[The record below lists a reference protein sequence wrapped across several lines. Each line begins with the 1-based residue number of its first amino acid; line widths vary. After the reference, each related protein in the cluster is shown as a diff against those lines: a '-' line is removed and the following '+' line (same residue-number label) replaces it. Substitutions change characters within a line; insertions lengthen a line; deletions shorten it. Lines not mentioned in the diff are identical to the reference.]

1 MKVNRKFLR
10 SAERLSLSAIAKDS
24 AAQKIVSAVTAIGFV
39 MQPVAALAST
49 ITRTD
54 GGPNVSFNNGVADV
68 FAGKVVGDVAINK
81 FAEFKLDANNIA
93 NMYFVDS
100 ENKSAGNLVNF
111 VNSRIDINGTVN
123 AIQQNKKIGGN
134 LFFFS
139 SDGMA
144 VGKSGVI
151 NAGALY
157 VATPTKTVFD
167 DYKKLDTEDN
177 FNTIIKDEGFA
188 KIPINASGTIS
199 VLGKVNAV
207 NAVNL
212 RAAKIGV
219 GKNVSGEAFDNV
231 DAGATVTGASI
242 RTGVVDFKNIVNI
255 GNVKSGLSGTALT
268 AEKTG
273 SGDIVL
279 AAYNNYNDNYSV
291 LDDFSKIAGE
301 SVNAELSVANGAEV
315 NAAGKAKLSAKAL
328 NNVVV
333 EKSDQYKENYT
344 PSTTTN
350 SHLYGQ
356 IVTTNATVNV
366 NGNVEAQQVDINAD
380 AVNRYVSA
388 ESSVLNMHNITSNI
402 MGALTGNVD
411 ASYAVLKSMAEVN
424 VGRNA
429 EINAKG
435 SDTKIV
441 DSDGK
446 EVIQP
451 ALNIQANSRME
462 AGAGASTALL
472 KAMNVG
478 GTNIIPA
485 AAVTYSKTHNEA
497 AVKIYGELKSK
508 GGTSVTALAD
518 SKVNSEAK
526 ATTMDVSE
534 NPNTLNV
541 ALNITTG
548 DNKSSVTIGENAK
561 MTELQKDVK
570 IEAKSQN
577 SVLTKAEVS
586 TGEKAVIATAINV
599 TDYDSKAN
607 VNINGNV
614 SSKDGSLAINAEN
627 VLTDNTVIANNAM
640 GSSSFMKGLVTNIK
654 GSQTVD
660 SFIGENGVKDKLL
673 GGITKWL
680 ANAKYTPQKLKD
692 KLNAPSTPSTPSQPK
707 PWDKL
712 ADFMEAGVSV
722 GVAVESNTADVKIGQ
737 GVALTAK
744 DDLNITAKSVIE
756 DTQMQITGKSNN
768 YDEAVNNN
776 ALVNASVLYSK
787 LDNTATVT
795 VAGGEAA
802 QNPDNATNVTLTGG
816 KVNIAANS
824 SFEYNR
830 INRMV
835 QEVKDA
841 CAKVKAAYK
850 GDNHDDIYAKADALE
865 EAAEAFFTYARDNC
879 LSSTGEQQVDFMD
892 LFGGQKYKDFTA
904 ACSALTSALGDEAK
918 NIAVGPINVVGAA
931 TAFANPNSYLNFSA
945 GSANGGKSGPGEHEK
960 PATIALAGS
969 AVATDI
975 SNNARVLIG
984 KNANIKAGNELAMQ
998 AASKQFDVSLAGKL
1012 GLNGGGKNAAGGTFA
1027 IGLADANS
1035 LVAVAQGAKLTAG
1048 SIDIGTENKID
1059 HIQLSLGAG
1068 KGTTSGVSGMVGY
1081 LEGASNSLVS
1091 VDDEAVI
1098 NAGTGAVNL
1107 NAKNDTN
1114 VYSAAGAVAMGE
1126 TAGIGAAATI
1136 TNFDRYT
1143 YAAIGDNGY
1152 TAPPQATTEQGES
1165 GSDSGDKLGE
1175 DANAD
1180 RSKEA
1185 EKLANTADK
1194 KHATLQQLV
1203 QNASG
1208 LRQDTD
1214 NNEQEAFFGSKTAE
1228 GTKKG
1233 SIDAGSFN
1241 VNAETGGKII
1251 NVAVAGGVSTGD
1263 DSGEAGIF
1271 DKLGNFVSN
1280 KTNALTNKLHALDHK
1295 VAGKING
1302 LMDRQTEAQKVLP
1315 TDQTPKATTPGKQSS
1330 VTIAGAG
1337 SAAINLL
1344 DGDTGALVDN
1354 VKINIAKDATNGK
1367 TITVTAKDTAMMVA
1381 AGGAAGI
1388 SWKKLTKDN
1397 NANSHNAAFG
1407 GTVAVNDIDSQTL
1420 AVISNS
1426 EIENAAAIINNAQKS
1441 GSLAAAGLGL
1451 ALAKNSGG
1459 NGGTNIVATVNA
1471 SVNIADNTAY
1481 ALLQNNKVN
1490 NENVSGEDKLATSI
1504 TNTAFDNDIQIT
1516 GGVNT
1521 SLSIG
1526 GDNAFVGGATVAYGS
1541 LKNDVQAA
1549 ILGGTYDKITT
1560 ADVKATTNMTQVG
1573 VAANVSVAGG
1583 AKTSYA
1589 FSGNSAYNKLD
1600 NYANATVEG
1609 VTLTGES
1616 LNVAAY
1622 DTAESANTQA
1632 EYLKK
1637 RGLDADGSAYLAQV
1651 KEAADESGDS
1661 DEPTKVDTTRRG
1673 NVIVTGAVSVGVTT
1687 GNDGGSATASV
1698 TVSDIDNDYNAKIKD
1713 SNITATGKGSG
1724 DALVG
1729 TNVNAASH
1737 TVLAGFAAGV
1747 AGTAGSFGV
1756 GGSANWQS
1764 LNNDITA
1771 AVENSKLI
1779 TPKADVKTESGAL
1792 AVNVAGQIGVT
1803 TGKNSKLGAGLAVAY
1818 NSLNNTTGAYVKGS
1832 EISGAKDA
1840 NSILT
1845 VDAANKGNVYSVGAA
1860 VTAGTAEAA
1869 LNGVVVVNKGKN
1881 DVEAVIDK
1889 YDGEKAQTTDR
1900 RTKLNN
1906 MGKVA
1911 VKSSDDSNQLAVIGN
1926 VSVAAGKSAKAAIG
1940 GSVAINDIGALAG
1953 GKQSNRAAINN
1964 ADITTAKDGKISV
1977 NAVDESTLTTISAGV
1992 AITSGNFAFSGGGSA
2007 ALIEKETKTE
2017 LKNTNVNADDAAK
2030 GDVEASAKGT
2040 ARITTVGV
2048 MGAGAKNAAAGFGI
2062 AVNKINADTETEIE
2076 GGTYKTD
2083 NFIAKSDSVAELTS
2097 IGISAAAAKNAGVA
2111 GNVTVNLIGNDTATK
2126 INNATIIANNNIAAL
2141 ATSSET
2147 LHNYAGA
2154 MGVAAGGQAG
2164 IGMSVAYNEITGNT
2178 ESVVENSTLQA
2189 SGTAALGED
2198 VSKKHKDSK
2207 GIVVAADAEHELNNV
2222 IVTAGLAASSDAA
2235 VAVSGTVAVNHLDG
2249 ATTAKINNT
2258 AANTSGTAGDVSVLA
2273 KDKTKVISAVGAA
2286 SVAVGADAGVGFG
2299 AASDTNLLSRNV
2311 TAEIDGG
2318 DAKKAFNADKLTVD
2332 AQSENKTST
2341 TAVGAAVAAAAYGA
2355 AGVAG
2360 TVSVT
2365 KTDAV
2370 TLAKVNNITGY
2381 NKGTTINA
2389 HRSNDITLVGS
2400 SLAVAGG
2407 MGAGAG
2413 GISVGVLSDDSRTE
2427 AQLTNASIKHYT
2439 YDKAQDIIHADNST
2453 NVTTG
2458 IAAASAAIA
2467 IGGAAAG
2474 SVGVN
2479 NFNNTVKTSV
2489 ANSSIENADTITAD
2503 ANNHLTTNFVTVS
2516 AAGGLV
2522 GGSLGVGVNTIDT
2535 SVVTEVDN
2543 STMSANNVTVAA
2555 DETRDIKQTAANAAV
2570 GGVALGANVLVT
2582 NIGSAVQGT
2591 YTTSNNDSIDVDGT
2605 NGNNKHYAMADAD
2618 EAIGEQ
2624 NSINSGAYN
2633 QFVKQYQSEG
2643 SSAVKGLEAAGRG
2656 GNAEAKGVQVII
2668 DKGSIVNASNKAD
2681 IKANTTTNTNIT
2693 AGGATVGAVSAT
2705 GTFSILDVK
2714 RNSGVA
2720 VKNSSISAKEIAI
2733 ASKQAGTA
2741 DMNIYQGTG
2750 GMVGLNVAVGI
2761 AKLNGANKVEL
2772 DGATLNN
2779 ADKIEV
2785 KAEDES
2791 KVNANALG
2799 VAVGAV
2805 TLGSITAIAENESTN
2820 DIVVAKSD
2828 VKAATIDITADKRNT
2843 VTAHAM
2849 GGSAGMATGSAVVA
2863 DATDNGTSNI
2873 TLGKAN
2879 DTAKK
2884 NTFSANT
2891 LNVNAKASPAVK
2903 AVADSV
2909 AVALTY
2915 GASAAVATATANGG
2929 ANVTV
2934 NNGDELL
2941 VDKANLQADI
2951 YAQDG
2956 MKNAEAK
2963 AEGNSGSGLINVGA
2977 NVATAKSNAS
2987 ANVSV
2992 GAIKGKTG
3000 KVVTGQKTVYD
3011 KYGTATVTKTTKTVG
3026 VTALNISS
3034 NNSTT
3039 AFADARGVNIGG
3051 VFSSGNNVAKTNN
3064 TSATNAVLNAGNDE
3078 LLLGSLNVTA
3088 SGAGDNLTTADGSG
3102 GGLVSTDLAAYAENR
3117 MNANTTTTVKGKLN
3131 VNGEVKINA
3140 LQNDR
3145 ANLLADALKA
3155 TVIGASATK
3164 ASNEIKGE
3172 TKVNTDGLTLTG
3184 ANNLTINANNTV
3196 TVGDSEKYAVKG
3208 SGYGGVNVQGAV
3220 LDNKIDKK
3228 AAINLGSAKITTAGA
3243 QDYEAETDVDANVGG
3258 YIKAA
3263 GAGAFT
3269 WVDVNN
3275 EVKAEDSIAV
3285 GSGAKLK
3292 TTKADKDITL
3302 AAVDNMTINV
3312 IGVAD
3317 TQGAAIGGASS
3328 DVTNETTRNNSITV
3342 AGNAALY
3349 SMNDVNLYAGSDING
3364 AAGKLKL
3371 NVDSEAYNKT
3381 ALGLGK
3387 PKLKDDIL
3395 QNNNV
3400 TLNNDSNISSVRNIN
3415 LYADAG
3421 TETIRDTSVMYN
3433 WYYSDKNENYT
3444 SSTIG
3449 DNEPQN
3455 KHSNNYIQADGTL
3468 TAGVQNKQFI
3478 TIGKDG
3484 ALVFLDSAVRDGV
3497 NKVSGN
3503 NAIGESELR
3512 NQITASDGINKDE
3525 IVIGTMDYG
3534 TTLFERYEQVRKL
3547 MNEYS
3552 EDTNSTAYLGYKA
3565 ELQRITGELQTMGLI
3580 EEIKDSNGN
3589 VYYAPI
3595 KGATIDYISLPDIV
3609 ASGGNINITTD
3620 TLAGSGTMEAKGAPE
3635 VTVTNNTNLYMKINN
3650 ITVGDAGGEI
3660 NYNGVGLKSNDY
3672 NTTINELNIDKA
3684 KSAQFGKVTPTA
3696 EAGTGGT
3703 ITVNGNYGGNH
3714 VQAKV
3719 TDDNGKEQTI
3729 ETKPKADIEINGYVN
3744 AKKGIVNINSRAN
3757 NIIIQGASADSS
3769 AGVSGK
3775 EVHLTAASGSVSQ
3788 GYTDGI
3794 TNIGGSVQDQYQ
3806 SKYDA
3811 LKKEFDDK
3819 YGYEHTENISGEV
3832 KTSTKANDRTGNMIV
3847 GENIY
3852 INASDINING
3862 YMQSGYADYY
3872 VTVDDGIAATIN
3884 SIKNSYKGGSLSD
3897 AVVTTGTKYRV
3908 VTGKDVWD
3916 EATKSYKRQLDVYY
3930 NPATGKLVV
3939 PDVDVNGGKIYL
3951 TGRISSTGGGTIK
3964 ALDGAYNVAVTNNTA
3979 NTLQLGRLVSNKSEG
3994 LISITD
4000 TGRRT
4005 LTEITRSG
4013 AKEYAISDINKLHE
4027 TNVST
4032 SEYKPQEGLRY
4043 NWTTGKTVSTSKT
4056 YQNTVKAGLWGLVE
4070 TMDDTKLTEFEQ
4082 HNKPI
4087 KESDSTEK
4095 YKPNGE
4101 YIGKI
4106 NNSTVNSS
4114 DFSVIYDNKVLENS
4128 KTGPGEPER
4137 WSSGFLGWFKW
4148 ERYTWTRHTGTSQQY
4163 VASVKADKTINI
4175 GFIGHDNGNINV
4187 NSNGSVDIKGKLA
4200 STAGGSINLTS
4211 NNGSITQNGV
4221 NMVSDNVNLIA
4232 QTGINNIG
4240 ITSIGDTVNLSA
4252 ANHKSGDIDITVAG
4266 AYGKAGNVLVASI
4279 VNSGNDE
4286 IHLTAD
4292 GNINQSGNDASIIG
4306 KRIDLSSIN
4315 GAIGN
4320 SGKLQIKSGTEVVD
4334 ATDSLSASINA
4345 NAKGNIN
4352 LTQTEGDM
4360 RVGQI
4365 KSEQGNVTINVT
4377 EGNVVDA
4384 LPDGEIIDRG
4394 DTDALIQKWK
4404 DLGLISGEG
4413 SYTAK
4418 QKQDVD
4424 EYKQQVTDEFKQY
4437 KDLDAYYQKNELTD
4451 AEKASYESYKNAKTS
4466 YDSLTQEF
4474 KDYQNQSIYYTDD
4487 KNIPQKAGYKTDADY
4502 QKALEA
4508 YNTGKTAYAALK
4520 AKCAGSANAEAYARS
4535 NMSDDSWNSYN
4546 APQVGDKN
4554 MKASFG
4560 SYDSYQDLQARYN
4573 GYTDADAYLQS
4584 DTAKQHISEL
4594 TDASRSW
4601 TENQLLYAIQDS
4613 IINPSSD
4620 SGDNISKAPNIIGQ
4634 SITINAAKG
4643 SVGLDSDTV
4652 EVINLAGISDRVDDL
4667 KKLVNASASTVKW
4680 DKAAGIATITP
4691 KNPLGMQLTSANG
4704 KLSVNATENVYI
4716 TNRKDATD
4724 NPLNIDTIKTDGNVR
4739 LQSNNGI
4746 YNLHNGEG
4754 AAISGKDLL
4763 LQAGT
4768 GGVGKADKLLTINN
4782 NGKVTAT
4789 GTNGV
4794 YLEQVGDNALQIVSV
4809 AAKGDIVLKA
4819 KGDIISADEEDTT
4832 AQGYI
4837 NNESNNGTITIE
4849 AGGSAGSAE
4858 HKLRIKNADD
4868 NHTDKGIS
4876 VTAGKDVYLQGISTT
4891 IAENAEANGTMFIN
4905 GITAKG
4911 IVDVAANG
4919 NLNVKGA
4926 VNNNASGNVTMTAEK
4941 SIAVNAAITNADANI
4956 ILSAR
4961 NNVNLN
4967 ENAVLQAKKVNLVA
4981 SAVRNPGENAATGSI
4996 TQNANSRIIADK
5008 VVASALNGID
5018 LSSVT
5023 NTLKAIDVANMG
5035 QGAINIAND
5044 GTNNLTVV
5052 IAHKNNGDVTVH
5064 NYQNGNIT
5072 SNMKVES
5079 QVEAEGAV
5087 NYINDAGSITLPD
5100 VETFTSEAEK
5110 FGTLKTYSNVINNV
5124 KRTTKAKKIVNIQAK
5139 NGDVINSGDIDS
5151 DQAVVIKTETGSG
5164 NITNTGNIRGT
5175 DVSLIT
5181 ENGDITSDGTLN
5193 STSGDVTA
5201 NTGKGNIELNAD
5213 ITSARDMLLTTADG
5227 SIITRGIINAN
5238 RDVKANATTGFTSE
5252 KGINATTG
5260 DVELITQTG
5269 DINTKGDV
5277 TAEAGKAVLN
5287 SKGGNI
5293 TNTGDIEGTD
5303 VSLITENGNIKSDGT
5318 LNSTSGDVTANVV
5331 KGTGNIEL
5339 NADITSKRDVLL
5351 TTGDGS
5357 IMTSGQVKAQKNV
5370 DYNAKGSITTG
5381 DIINSTAGN
5390 INLQTNAA
5398 EGNIT
5403 FGGNVTAADGN
5414 INIDVLQNGSVK
5426 DPNHKYKFT
5435 ATSADGDINSGN
5447 FKLQIKGAGDVDL
5460 NEIFA
5465 TNDATIDVT
5474 NGNITTSGDVTAETG
5489 KAVLNSKSGSVT
5501 MQNVAAGQVVD
5512 IDAAYDITADG
5523 NLISNNSDITLDAG
5537 GKITTNGTVNAL
5549 NNVIANANGNI
5560 NTNGDVTATN
5570 GNAVLN
5576 SKGGNVNTGK
5586 ITAKNEVDI
5595 DAAIDITVGG
5605 NLISNNGEIT
5615 LDAGGS
5621 ITTNSIV
5628 NALNNVIAHAKGNIA
5643 TNGDVTATNGNA
5655 VLNSK
5660 GGSVTMQNV
5669 TANNEVDI
5677 DAANNITANGSL
5689 TSTNANVDLNAGGSI
5704 TTNGQVTAQKNVD
5717 YNAKGSI
5724 TTGGIINST
5733 TGNINLQ
5740 TDAAQGDIIFG
5751 GDVTAEHGNINI
5763 DVLQNGNVTDDDN
5776 KFTALGDKGDINSGN
5791 FALQIKGAG
5800 DVDLHEIYATN
5811 NATIN
5816 VANGNL
5822 TLAKIDG
5829 NLVALQLKT
5838 EGKQLKVDEL
5848 IAGAKI
5854 IAQGSDI
5861 DLNKIQQRL
5870 DADGL
5875 LTIVPDGAQLNKP
5888 IDNLKIGEIIT
5899 NKGVRF
5905 EHLWL
5910 NNGSIKVSEGMFHID
5925 KLVVNNVAHFS
5936 NKHMKTAVWGAP
5948 PQRDGSDSV
5957 YWNNIA
5963 VNNPADNL
5971 TEWQQEGTNP
5981 DKWMFLHFT
5990 AQPNVQHS
5998 NGALLD
6004 LRNYDYV
6011 YDQRFTAVDHM
6022 LQQLNENKAEEY
6034 DINHAPDVVQYFRYD
6049 LYDLDEDDNKSEP
6062 VKITVEA

>member
-1 MKVNRKFLR
+1 
-10 SAERLSLSAIAKDS
+10 
-24 AAQKIVSAVTAIGFV
+24 
-39 MQPVAALAST
+39 
-49 ITRTD
+49 
-54 GGPNVSFNNGVADV
+54 
-68 FAGKVVGDVAINK
+68 
-81 FAEFKLDANNIA
+81 
-93 NMYFVDS
+93 
-100 ENKSAGNLVNF
+100 
-111 VNSRIDINGTVN
+111 
-123 AIQQNKKIGGN
+123 
-134 LFFFS
+134 
-139 SDGMA
+139 
-144 VGKSGVI
+144 
-151 NAGALY
+151 
-157 VATPTKTVFD
+157 
-167 DYKKLDTEDN
+167 
-177 FNTIIKDEGFA
+177 
-188 KIPINASGTIS
+188 
-199 VLGKVNAV
+199 
-207 NAVNL
+207 
-212 RAAKIGV
+212 
-219 GKNVSGEAFDNV
+219 
-231 DAGATVTGASI
+231 
-242 RTGVVDFKNIVNI
+242 
-255 GNVKSGLSGTALT
+255 
-268 AEKTG
+268 
-273 SGDIVL
+273 
-279 AAYNNYNDNYSV
+279 
-291 LDDFSKIAGE
+291 
-301 SVNAELSVANGAEV
+301 
-315 NAAGKAKLSAKAL
+315 
-328 NNVVV
+328 
-333 EKSDQYKENYT
+333 
-344 PSTTTN
+344 
-350 SHLYGQ
+350 
-356 IVTTNATVNV
+356 
-366 NGNVEAQQVDINAD
+366 
-380 AVNRYVSA
+380 
-388 ESSVLNMHNITSNI
+388 
-402 MGALTGNVD
+402 
-411 ASYAVLKSMAEVN
+411 
-424 VGRNA
+424 
-429 EINAKG
+429 
-435 SDTKIV
+435 
-441 DSDGK
+441 
-446 EVIQP
+446 
-451 ALNIQANSRME
+451 
-462 AGAGASTALL
+462 
-472 KAMNVG
+472 
-478 GTNIIPA
+478 
-485 AAVTYSKTHNEA
+485 
-497 AVKIYGELKSK
+497 
-508 GGTSVTALAD
+508 
-518 SKVNSEAK
+518 
-526 ATTMDVSE
+526 
-534 NPNTLNV
+534 
-541 ALNITTG
+541 
-548 DNKSSVTIGENAK
+548 
-561 MTELQKDVK
+561 
-570 IEAKSQN
+570 
-577 SVLTKAEVS
+577 
-586 TGEKAVIATAINV
+586 
-599 TDYDSKAN
+599 
-607 VNINGNV
+607 
-614 SSKDGSLAINAEN
+614 
-627 VLTDNTVIANNAM
+627 
-640 GSSSFMKGLVTNIK
+640 
-654 GSQTVD
+654 
-660 SFIGENGVKDKLL
+660 
-673 GGITKWL
+673 
-680 ANAKYTPQKLKD
+680 
-692 KLNAPSTPSTPSQPK
+692 
-707 PWDKL
+707 
-712 ADFMEAGVSV
+712 
-722 GVAVESNTADVKIGQ
+722 
-737 GVALTAK
+737 
-744 DDLNITAKSVIE
+744 
-756 DTQMQITGKSNN
+756 
-768 YDEAVNNN
+768 
-776 ALVNASVLYSK
+776 
-787 LDNTATVT
+787 
-795 VAGGEAA
+795 
-802 QNPDNATNVTLTGG
+802 
-816 KVNIAANS
+816 
-824 SFEYNR
+824 
-830 INRMV
+830 
-835 QEVKDA
+835 
-841 CAKVKAAYK
+841 
-850 GDNHDDIYAKADALE
+850 
-865 EAAEAFFTYARDNC
+865 
-879 LSSTGEQQVDFMD
+879 
-892 LFGGQKYKDFTA
+892 
-904 ACSALTSALGDEAK
+904 
-918 NIAVGPINVVGAA
+918 
-931 TAFANPNSYLNFSA
+931 
-945 GSANGGKSGPGEHEK
+945 
-960 PATIALAGS
+960 
-969 AVATDI
+969 
-975 SNNARVLIG
+975 
-984 KNANIKAGNELAMQ
+984 MQ

-1035 LVAVAQGAKLTAG
+1035 LVAVALGAKLTAG
-1048 SIDIGTENKID
+1048 SIDIGTENKIA

-2977 NVATAKSNAS
+2977 NEATAKSNAS

-4352 LTQTEGDM
+4352 ITQHEGDK

-5072 SNMKVES
+5072 SYMKVES

-5087 NYINDAGSITLPD
+5087 NYINDAGSISLPD

-5576 SKGGNVNTGK
+5576 SKGG
-5586 ITAKNEVDI
+5586 
-5595 DAAIDITVGG
+5595 
-5605 NLISNNGEIT
+5605 
-5615 LDAGGS
+5615 
-5621 ITTNSIV
+5621 
-5628 NALNNVIAHAKGNIA
+5628 
-5643 TNGDVTATNGNA
+5643 
-5655 VLNSK
+5655 
-5660 GGSVTMQNV
+5660 SVTMQNV